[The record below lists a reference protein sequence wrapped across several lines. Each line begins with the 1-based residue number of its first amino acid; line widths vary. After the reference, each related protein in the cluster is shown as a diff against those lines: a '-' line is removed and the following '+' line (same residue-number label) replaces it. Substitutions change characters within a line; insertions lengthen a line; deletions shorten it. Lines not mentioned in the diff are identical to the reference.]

1 MKKRE
6 WEMRAGSVLLASA
19 LGLGLWG
26 CAGAEETESGS
37 ESAGGP
43 EEASQEADWEE
54 MECTGS
60 AELSYADQFTLDY
73 YGDYTLIEIST
84 GDQYLIVPEDQP
96 VPENLPDEI
105 VVLQQPLDSIYL
117 VATSAMDLF
126 RALDGIDSVRLTGT
140 DASGWYIEE
149 AVEAL
154 ESGDML
160 YAGKY
165 SAPDYELIVAEEC
178 DLAIEST
185 MIYHSP
191 EIKEQLEELGIPVF
205 VERSSYESDP
215 LGRMEWI
222 KVYGAMLGRE
232 DEAEEFFD
240 SEVADLEDVLNQE
253 NTGKTVAFFYITA
266 NGAANIHKP
275 GDYIAKMIEM
285 AGGEYAITNVEADDT
300 ATSTMNMQME
310 DFYLE
315 AKDADVL
322 IYNSTIDGELETV
335 DELLDKSALLADFKA
350 VQEGDVWCTNDNM
363 FQESTGIGKMI
374 LDIHAVLTE
383 EDVDESELT
392 YLHRLE

>member
-26 CAGAEETESGS
+26 CAGAEETGSGS
-37 ESAGGP
+37 ESAGAS
-43 EEASQEADWEE
+43 EETSQEADWEE

-84 GDQYLIVPEDQP
+84 GDQYLIVPEDQS

-285 AGGEYAITNVEADDT
+285 AGGEYAITDVEADDT

-335 DELLDKSALLADFKA
+335 DELLDKSGLLADFKA
-350 VQEGDVWCTNDNM
+350 VEEGDVWCTNDNM